1 MELDNSSFVYV
12 VNEHHILFK
21 IASLSTVLPF
31 SVLENIS
38 QIALAYNN
46 TSCLFLG

>member
-1 MELDNSSFVYV
+1 ML
-12 VNEHHILFK
+12 LK

-38 QIALAYNN
+38 EIALAYDN